1 MTYLDERFLGV
12 AYPLDGTHFS
22 KNRPFSDYAWNPQSG
37 HARRMS
43 CIHCDPSEILEQTR
57 PPDPEL
63 VDLIEQAFIQGKI
76 DSNAADL
83 AYLWLLGVQLLGS
96 CRTTVHL

>member
-1 MTYLDERFLGV
+1 M
-12 AYPLDGTHFS
+12 PLHGTHFS

-83 AYLWLLGVQLLGS
+83 AYL
-96 CRTTVHL
+96 

>member
-1 MTYLDERFLGV
+1 
-12 AYPLDGTHFS
+12 
-22 KNRPFSDYAWNPQSG
+22 
-37 HARRMS
+37 MS
-43 CIHCDPSEILEQTR
+43 CIHCDLSEILEQTR

-63 VDLIEQAFIQGKI
+63 VDLIERAFIHGQI

-96 CRTTVHL
+96 YRTTVHFIIAQ